1 MSGAK
6 PVSDLR
12 AAPAAREA
20 DAALARAR
28 EIIAQLDA
36 LEPRVSAASSGE
48 VQVTL
53 LERATDLVDEAG
65 RLLETL
71 ARGVS

>member
-1 MSGAK
+1 MNES
-6 PVSDLR
+6 
-12 AAPAAREA
+12 AAAATREG
-20 DAALARAR
+20 DEALARVQ

-36 LEPRVSAASSGE
+36 LEPRISAASSGE